1 MAGAVEAR
9 LADCVIVPA
18 DFKKVLKGMYDR
30 RARYPLPVFATVF
43 AATFLTVLGAQAPA
57 GKTAPAAKTTKDRVY
72 TTAQASKGEQTYMST
87 CVSCHPP
94 ATYKG
99 AVFNNWQG
107 RSVGELLD
115 FLTEKMPK
123 NDPGSLTPKEYA
135 QVIAFLLK
143 LNGNPAGAAELS
155 SNPAALYKITINILP
170 DKTVPS
176 H

>member
-1 MAGAVEAR
+1 
-9 LADCVIVPA
+9 VPA
-18 DFKKVLKGMYDR
+18 DFKKVLKVMFDR
-30 RARYPLPVFATVF
+30 FARYSLPVFATVF
-43 AATFLTVLGAQAPA
+43 AAAFLTVLGAQAPA
-57 GKTAPAAKTTKDRVY
+57 GKVTTKDRVF
-72 TTAQASKGEQTYMST
+72 TNAQATKGEQTYMST

-123 NDPGSLTPKEYA
+123 NDPGSLSPKEYA
-135 QVIAFLLK
+135 EVIAFLLK
-143 LNGNPAGAAELS
+143 LNGNPAGATALS

>member
-1 MAGAVEAR
+1 
-9 LADCVIVPA
+9 
-18 DFKKVLKGMYDR
+18 MYDR
-30 RARYPLPVFATVF
+30 LARYPLPVFATVF

-57 GKTAPAAKTTKDRVY
+57 AKVTTKERVY
-72 TTAQASKGEQTYMST
+72 TAAQATKGEQTYMSS

-115 FLTEKMPK
+115 FLMEKMPK
-123 NDPGSLTPKEYA
+123 NDPGSLTAKEYA

-143 LNGNPAGAAELS
+143 LNGNPAGKVDLPAT
-155 SNPAALYKITINILP
+155 PAALYKITINILP
-170 DKTVPS
+170 DKLVPS